1 MKRKKKNVM
10 SLFAA
15 MITALSVLLTT
26 GVSAFAEIPRNVW
39 YVGWDDAKQDY
50 IGWWRSSN
58 FSIDT
63 DTYYQDSRY
72 SIKMSTSEEYDFAT
86 VEKIV
91 KLEPYTTY
99 KFSAMVKYEDFELA
113 PDAEND
119 IKGANMDVCS
129 FFGESFTLVA
139 RTSSST
145 NKEWTKLECTFKTN
159 GEKDHEYYLRLW
171 NGDDKA
177 YCKGTAWFSDIKL
190 EKAKTTNQWNVLAV
204 IFPTV
209 ETDVDLHDKKTD
221 LKPDGDGLTHYKAT
235 LTDEEIEGIY
245 YTTDKLKKSFA
256 EVSGGLVNVCNIDYV
271 TADVAATEV
280 TDAMD
285 GKGYCLDLEAEAV
298 VKIIDKYISQK
309 TYQQI
314 IVYSPMSAICGG
326 WWGLGGS
333 KYKGINICQ
342 INCDGVNCSLAKP
355 DHLFHESVLIHEI
368 LHGVDNESK
377 VYDPTTPN
385 LHENVGKYKE
395 YYPDD
400 PVWHDKAYY
409 TDYMRHTLPDGRG
422 IDPRAYYRPSGE
434 YTLISDDMTTGGE
447 IDNSALP
454 LKLAEK
460 MVAKIADQ
468 DYTGKPVKPAVTLK
482 DGRYTLK
489 NGVDYTVS
497 YENNQE
503 IGTATATITGKGLY
517 KGTVTA
523 EFNIA
528 KLTIEGLRGINGA
541 SFKTNEAYTE
551 KGLELTFDA
560 SHSGKFANLYT
571 KDKKFVACAKLG
583 KDGKATLSGVSE
595 KADYIV
601 TLCEFSDRTGDMNN
615 DGFVNAKDAYATL
628 LHAIEIEF
636 GANPEVCDVNNDG
649 FVNAKD
655 AYGILLL
662 SLE

>member
-1 MKRKKKNVM
+1 MRKSKNVL

-15 MITALSVLLTT
+15 MIMALSVLLTT
-26 GVSAFAEIPRNVW
+26 GVSAFAQSPKDIW
-39 YVGWDDAKQDY
+39 YVGQASETHSWK
-50 IGWWRSSN
+50 GSSN
-58 FSIDT
+58 FSVDT
-63 DTYYQDSRY
+63 STYYQDSRY
-72 SIKMSTSEEYDFAT
+72 SIKISNTEKYDHGLASKTF
-86 VEKIV
+86 V
-91 KLEPYTTY
+91 LEPFTTY
-99 KFSAMVKYEDFELA
+99 KFSAMVKYSDFDFS
-113 PDAEND
+113 PDAERD
-119 IKGANMDVCS
+119 IKGANITVS
-129 FFGESFTLVA
+129 TFLGEILTVIA
-139 RTSSST
+139 RSSSST

-159 GEKDHEYYLRLW
+159 GEKDHEYYLRLC
-171 NGDDKA
+171 NGVQNAD
-177 YCKGTAWFSDIKL
+177 CKGTAWFSDIKL

-209 ETDVDLHDKKTD
+209 ETDVDLHGKKTD

-235 LTDEEIEGIY
+235 LTDKEIEGIH

-256 EVSGGLVNVCNIDYV
+256 EVSGNLVNVCNIDYV

-280 TDAMD
+280 IARSNN
-285 GKGYCLDLEAEAV
+285 KGYSLNLDAEAV
-298 VKIIDKYISQK
+298 TKIIDKYIAQK
-309 TYQQI
+309 PYQQI
-314 IVYSPMSAICGG
+314 ILFAPMSGICGG
-326 WWGLGGS
+326 WWGLGGT
-333 KYKGINICQ
+333 KYKGINRCQ
-342 INCDGVNCSLAKP
+342 ITCDKSTAITREKDKSFIEGL
-355 DHLFHESVLIHEI
+355 LIHEI

-377 VYDPTTPN
+377 AYDPTTPD
-385 LHENVGKYKE
+385 LHMNSIYQEQ
-395 YYPDD
+395 YPYNSIDN
-400 PVWHDKAYY
+400 HKTYY

-422 IDPRAYYRPSGE
+422 VDPRAYYRPSE

-454 LKLAEK
+454 LKLTEK

-468 DYTGKPVKPAVTLK
+468 DYTGKPVKPAVTIK

-497 YENNQE
+497 YENNKE

-523 EFNIA
+523 KF
-528 KLTIEGLRGINGA
+528 TIEGLRGINGA
-541 SFKTNEAYTE
+541 SFKTNEAYTA

-601 TLCEFSDRTGDMNN
+601 MLCEFSDKPGDMNN
-615 DGFVNAKDAYATL
+615 DGIVNAKDALDALKHSLNLAT
-628 LHAIEIEF
+628 
-636 GANPEVCDVNNDG
+636 GTNPLVADLNNDKII
-649 FVNAKD
+649 NAKD
-655 AYGILLL
+655 ALMMLQI
-662 SLE
+662 SLGLI